1 MPMDASTDQPSPQ
14 SSPQPTSRQ
23 KLSLVASL
31 YVSQAI
37 PLGFFLTALPV
48 ILRQGGLPHETVGLF
63 AMVAM
68 PWILKWAWAPWVD
81 RFGTRSRFGH
91 YRSWILVLQTLSV
104 LAVVGMAWIVPSV
117 QLAPLAAVAA
127 VFMLVSATQDV
138 ATDGL
143 SVRILDAEER
153 GPGNGWQVGGYYLG
167 QVLGGG
173 VMLVAFSR
181 FGWGTAM
188 LAMASFLA
196 LPLVQVTRFRE
207 PRANLHGPGEGL
219 VHEPVRF
226 RDLGRFLRRTGGR
239 WIAILLVFR
248 IGETVSL
255 FVYHQQLVDLGLGL
269 DEIGFVVGVVE
280 SLAAFTGALLGGRL
294 LLRLGR
300 RPALVSFATFQ
311 AVAIASLLIPLVG
324 ARQRAV
330 LLAAA
335 AAVAF
340 AGGMATAALYTAMMD
355 AAARRTAGTDFTLQ
369 QSLAAVGPMVATG
382 LSGFVVALGGYGTLY
397 VLAAGLAL
405 LAVALVAG
413 ATLPRAEAAV
423 ASEEERIVYA

>member
-1 MPMDASTDQPSPQ
+1 MTLSRMDPA
-14 SSPQPTSRQ
+14 PTARQ
-23 KLSLVASL
+23 KLTLVASL

-68 PWILKWAWAPWVD
+68 PWILKWAWAPLVD
-81 RFGTRSRFGH
+81 RFGVASRFGH

-104 LAVVGMAWIVPSV
+104 LAVVGMSWIEPSV
-117 QLAPLAAVAA
+117 QLAALATVAA

-143 SVRILDAEER
+143 SVRLLDVDER

-173 VMLVAFSR
+173 VMLVAFAS
-181 FGWGTAM
+181 FGWFPAM

-196 LPLVQVTRFRE
+196 LPLGLVARYRE
-207 PRANLHGPGEGL
+207 PRTVSDSGDTDAPLHQ
-219 VHEPVRF
+219 PVGF
-226 RDLGRFLRRTGGR
+226 RDLGRFLRRTGAR
-239 WIAILLVFR
+239 WVAILLVFR
-248 IGETVSL
+248 VGETVSL

-280 SLAAFTGALLGGRL
+280 SLAAFSGALLGGRL

-300 RPALVSFATFQ
+300 RPSLMLFASVQ
-311 AVAIASLLIPLVG
+311 AVAIAALLVPSFG
-324 ARQRAV
+324 AHQRAV

-335 AAVAF
+335 AGVAF
-340 AGGMATAALYTAMMD
+340 SGGMATAALYTAMMD
-355 AAARRTAGTDFTLQ
+355 AAAHRTAGTDFTLQ
-369 QSLAAVGPMVATG
+369 QSLAAVGPIVATG
-382 LSGFVVALGGYGTLY
+382 LSGFVVAVAGYGALY
-397 VLAAGLAL
+397 AGAAALAL

-413 ATLPRAEAAV
+413 TTLPQADAAPLDDDGV
-423 ASEEERIVYA
+423 VYA

>member
-1 MPMDASTDQPSPQ
+1 MMKSPPST
-14 SSPQPTSRQ
+14 RQ
-23 KLSLVASL
+23 KLTLVATL

-68 PWILKWAWAPWVD
+68 PWILKWAWAPLVD
-81 RFGTRSRFGH
+81 RFGTGSRFGH

-104 LAVVGMAWIVPSV
+104 AAVLGMSWVVPSA
-117 QLAPLAAVAA
+117 QLAALATVAA

-143 SVRILDAEER
+143 SVRILDSDER

-173 VMLVAFSR
+173 VMLVVFSR
-181 FGWGTAM
+181 FGWMTAM
-188 LAMASFLA
+188 LAMAAFLA
-196 LPLVQVTRFRE
+196 LPLVPMARFRE
-207 PRANLHGPGEGL
+207 ASSGPTASREKA
-219 VHEPVRF
+219 VRQKVIHQIVGF

-248 IGETVSL
+248 VGETVSL

-280 SLAAFTGALLGGRL
+280 SLAAFSGALLGGRL

-300 RPALVSFATFQ
+300 RRSLMAFASFQ
-311 AVAIASLLIPLVG
+311 AVAIGALLIPAFGLTI
-324 ARQRAV
+324 RSV
-330 LLAAA
+330 LLVAAA
-335 AAVAF
+335 GVAF
-340 AGGMATAALYTAMMD
+340 TGGMATAALYTAMMD
-355 AAARRTAGTDFTLQ
+355 AASHRTAGTDFTLQ

-382 LSGFVVALGGYGTLY
+382 LSGFVVALGGYGMLY
-397 VLAAGLAL
+397 AGAAGLAL
-405 LAVALVAG
+405 AAVALVSG
-413 ATLPRAEAAV
+413 TTLPQAEPDVAAV
-423 ASEEERIVYA
+423 EDEGVVYA

>member
-1 MPMDASTDQPSPQ
+1 MQPA
-14 SSPQPTSRQ
+14 PTTRQ
-23 KLSLVASL
+23 KLTLVASL

-68 PWILKWAWAPWVD
+68 PWILKWAWAPLVD
-81 RFGTRSRFGH
+81 RFGTGSRFGH
-91 YRSWILVLQTLSV
+91 YRSWILVLQTASV
-104 LAVVGMAWIVPSV
+104 LAVVGMSWIEPSV
-117 QLAPLAAVAA
+117 QLAALATVAA

-143 SVRILDAEER
+143 SVRMLDRDER

-173 VMLVAFSR
+173 VMLVTFAR
-181 FGWGTAM
+181 FGWLPAM

-196 LPLVQVTRFRE
+196 LPLGLVARYRE
-207 PRANLHGPGEGL
+207 PRTVRRDEDGPLH
-219 VHEPVRF
+219 HPVGF
-226 RDLGRFLRRTGGR
+226 RDLGRFLRRTGAR
-239 WIAILLVFR
+239 WVAILLVFR

-300 RPALVSFATFQ
+300 RPSLMVFASVQ
-311 AVAIASLLIPLVG
+311 AVAIAALLVPSFG
-324 ARQRAV
+324 AHQRVV

-335 AAVAF
+335 AGVAF
-340 AGGMATAALYTAMMD
+340 SGGMATAALYTAMMD
-355 AAARRTAGTDFTLQ
+355 AAAHRTAGTDFTLQ

-382 LSGFVVALGGYGTLY
+382 LSGFVVALGGYGALY
-397 VLAAGLAL
+397 AGAAALAL
-405 LAVALVAG
+405 VAVALVAG
-413 ATLPRAEAAV
+413 ATLPQAETVTERV
-423 ASEEERIVYA
+423 AYAS